1 MSFVTRRST
10 QIADRVA
17 ETMSDHGVSPKNAAQ
32 AAGIG
37 EHDLELQLTGVLP
50 LEVRVLAAVGGLSRV
65 PITHF
70 TEGVT

>member
-1 MSFVTRRST
+1 MTAT
-10 QIADRVA
+10 
-17 ETMSDHGVSPKNAAQ
+17 GVSIESAAQ

-37 EHDLELQLTGVLP
+37 EHDLELQLSGALP
-50 LEVRVLAAVGGLSRV
+50 IETRVLAAVGGLSHV